1 MLKGSI
7 QPDHIP
13 VNKFQLLVVGQPRI
27 RFVNIAGLEEEL
39 QTVDLPDRTK
49 ASGGNT
55 NPVEFTATTMAH
67 HTLEQAAIEAW
78 YKEGQDPVQETYK
91 KVGTL
96 IMQSLSGGKVRTF
109 SLVGLFVNKRVTP
122 ELDMANEGEP
132 ALIEWTFMADQMLP
146 I

>member
-1 MLKGSI
+1 MLKGLI

-13 VNKFQLLVVGQPRI
+13 VNKFQLLVIGLPPI
-27 RFVNIAGLEEEL
+27 RFVTVGGIEEEL
-39 QTVDLPDRTK
+39 QAVDLPDRTK

-55 NPVEFTATTMAH
+55 TPVEFTATSMAH
-67 HTLEQAAIEAW
+67 HTLEQAALEAW
-78 YKEGQDPVQETYK
+78 FKEGQDPVQTTYK

-96 IMQSLSGGKVRTF
+96 IMQSLSGAKIRTF
-109 SLVGLFVNKRVTP
+109 SLVGLFVQKRSTP

-132 ALIEWTFMADQMLP
+132 AMTEWTFMADQLLP